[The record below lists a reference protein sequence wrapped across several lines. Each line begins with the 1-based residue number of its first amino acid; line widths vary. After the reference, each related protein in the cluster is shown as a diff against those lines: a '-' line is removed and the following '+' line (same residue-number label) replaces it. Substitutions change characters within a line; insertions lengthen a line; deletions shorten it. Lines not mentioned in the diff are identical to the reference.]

1 MKKLFVVTGE
11 YSGSMHATRVVEC
24 IKSQSPDIEIE
35 GIGDENLEKAGVKLF
50 ADHSKMSAV
59 GLNFGILFNH
69 IILGKKVVDYL
80 INDYK
85 PDMVLLVD
93 YGAFNTKIA
102 GFLKKAGIKVYY
114 YIPPQV
120 WATRKHRIKEIKR
133 NVDKILCIFPFE
145 VEMYKS
151 YGIDVHYCGHPLV
164 KQLPEKADRDAFFEK
179 YGIDKSKKLVSI
191 FPGSRSFELK
201 FLMKIFIKSAKML
214 QKAHPDI
221 QFLISHAPNLSDEV
235 YNKYLGNDD
244 TFKVIKGDNQA
255 LLSVSDALILAS
267 GTVALEA
274 ALYGVPMIISY
285 KGPELFYFIYLF
297 VRCIKLV
304 ALPNIIL
311 DKVVV
316 PELIQHKA
324 KPNIISEEI
333 EKLLYDEAY
342 RTEQITGLSNVR
354 ARLSDKY
361 SAQEVANVILKDIQS
376 GI

>member
-24 IKSQSPDIEIE
+24 IKSENPDIQIE

-50 ADHSKMSAV
+50 ADHNKMSAV
-59 GLNFGILFNH
+59 GLNLGILFNH
-69 IILGKKVVDYL
+69 IILGKKLVDYL

-102 GFLKKAGIKVYY
+102 GFLKKAGIKVFY
-114 YIPPQV
+114 YIPPQI
-120 WATRKHRIKEIKR
+120 WATRKYRIKEIKK
-133 NVDKILCIFPFE
+133 NVDKVLCIFPFE
-145 VEMYKS
+145 VELYKS

-164 KQLPEKADRDAFFEK
+164 KQLPEKADRNAFFEK
-179 YGIDKSKKLVSI
+179 YGIDKDKKLVSI

-201 FLMKIFIKSAKML
+201 FLMKIFIKAAKLL

-235 YNKYLGNDD
+235 YNRYLCNDE

-274 ALYGVPMIISY
+274 SLYEVPMIISY
-285 KGPELFYFIYLF
+285 KGPELFYLIYLL

-311 DKVVV
+311 NKVVV

-324 KPNIISEEI
+324 TPKIISSEI
-333 EKLLYDEAY
+333 EKLLFDKDY
-342 RTEQITGLSNVR
+342 RAKHIDGLSQVKEK
-354 ARLSDKY
+354 LSDKY
-361 SAQEVANVILKDIQS
+361 SAKEVADEILKNI
-376 GI
+376 

>member
-24 IKSQSPDIEIE
+24 IKAENPDIQIE

-50 ADHSKMSAV
+50 SDHSKMSAV

-69 IILGKKVVDYL
+69 IKLGKKVVDYL

-120 WATRKHRIKEIKR
+120 WATRKHRIHEIKR
-133 NVDKILCIFPFE
+133 NVDKVLCIFPFE
-145 VEMYKS
+145 VDLYKS

-164 KQLPEKADRDAFFEK
+164 KQLPEKADRDEFFEK
-179 YGIDKSKKLVSI
+179 YGLDKTKKLVSI

-201 FLMKIFIKSAKML
+201 FLMKLFLKTAKLL
-214 QKAHPDI
+214 QKSHPDI
-221 QFLISHAPNLSDEV
+221 QFVISHAPNLSNEV
-235 YNKYLGNDD
+235 YNKYLGNDES
-244 TFKVIKGDNQA
+244 FRVIKGDNQA
-255 LLSVSDALILAS
+255 LLSVSDALVLAS

-274 ALYGVPMIISY
+274 SLYEVPMVVSY
-285 KGPELFYFIYLF
+285 RGPQLFYLIYLL
-297 VRCIKLV
+297 VRCIKFV

-311 DKVVV
+311 DRFLVS
-316 PELIQHKA
+316 ELIQHKA
-324 KPNIISEEI
+324 KPNIISSEVERLLFDEE
-333 EKLLYDEAY
+333 Y
-342 RTEQITGLSNVR
+342 RAEHINGLSQVK
-354 ARLSDKY
+354 AKLSDKY
-361 SAQEVANVILKDIQS
+361 SAQEVAGEILKNI
-376 GI
+376 